1 MNEFPT
7 GPALDEEEAQ
17 RLAVLM
23 RDSNWAYFDAL
34 LKRMWQAADENLNQ
48 LGKSPEVNGYWK
60 GIKSITKDLR
70 EMPQKIGKQLFEN
83 KNQTED

>member
-1 MNEFPT
+1 MMDFPS

-23 RDSNWAYFDAL
+23 RDNNWTYLDAL
-34 LKRMWQAADENLNQ
+34 LKRMWQAADANLNK

-60 GIKSITKDLR
+60 GIKMITNDLR
-70 EMPQKIGKQLFEN
+70 VMPEKIGKQLFEN
-83 KNQTED
+83 QKQTED